1 MWGAFGG
8 RRADEPDRNHDHGAT
23 IEESA
28 VTDATVAQQSGDA
41 RAASIGRLL
50 DDWQAT
56 ADPERL
62 AVLVV
67 AVRPM
72 VEAVATR
79 VLRSRRIADRSAVDD
94 VVSLVLDHLRRLP
107 RGLEGERHVAL
118 FRGDEPGTD
127 TGTAFIRIL
136 ARNRAIDVARSR
148 GRRARR
154 SVPFS
159 AAIDDVR
166 EALVTRRA
174 AAALVAEAETHDR
187 LAAAID
193 RLEPQPRTVVQMLL
207 DGKSQ
212 TVIAHVLGVCEG
224 TVSRVRS
231 RAVAKLRGLMDE

>member
-1 MWGAFGG
+1 M
-8 RRADEPDRNHDHGAT
+8 
-23 IEESA
+23 EESA
-28 VTDATVAQQSGDA
+28 VTDAKPARQSGDA
-41 RAASIGRLL
+41 PPAGIGRLL
-50 DDWQAT
+50 DGWQAT

-62 AVLVV
+62 AMLVA

-79 VLRSRRIADRSAVDD
+79 VLRGRHIADLSAVDD

-107 RGLEGERHVAL
+107 RGLEDERHVAL
-118 FRGDEPGTD
+118 FRGDEPGAD

-166 EALVTRRA
+166 EALVTRQDVA
-174 AAALVAEAETHDR
+174 VLVAEAEAHDR

-193 RLEPQPRTVVQMLL
+193 RLQPQPRTVVQMLL

-212 TVIAHVLGVCEG
+212 AVIAHVLGVCEG

-231 RAVAKLRGLMDE
+231 RAVAKLRRLMEE

>member
-1 MWGAFGG
+1 M
-8 RRADEPDRNHDHGAT
+8 DEQAVRGAT
-23 IEESA
+23 ASRQAGDES
-28 VTDATVAQQSGDA
+28 
-41 RAASIGRLL
+41 AASIGRML
-50 DDWQAT
+50 DGWQAT
-56 ADPERL
+56 ANPEQL

-67 AVRPM
+67 AIRPM

-79 VLRSRRIADRSAVDD
+79 ALRSRRIADRSAVDD

-127 TGTAFIRIL
+127 TGAAFIRVL
-136 ARNRAIDVARSR
+136 SRNRALDVARSR

-154 SVPFS
+154 TVPFS
-159 AAIDDVR
+159 AAIADVR
-166 EALVTRRA
+166 AALVVRRA

-193 RLEPQPRTVVQMLL
+193 RLEPQQRTVVQMLL

-212 TVIAHVLGVCEG
+212 VVIAHVLGVCEG
-224 TVSRVRS
+224 TVSRIRS
-231 RAVAKLRGLMDE
+231 RALAKLRTLMEL

>member
-1 MWGAFGG
+1 MEE
-8 RRADEPDRNHDHGAT
+8 RTVRGAT
-23 IEESA
+23 ASRQA
-28 VTDATVAQQSGDA
+28 GDA
-41 RAASIGRLL
+41 GGASIGRLL
-50 DDWQAT
+50 DGWQAT
-56 ADPERL
+56 ADPEQL

-72 VEAVATR
+72 VEAVAAR

-107 RGLEGERHVAL
+107 RGLEGERHVAP

-127 TGTAFIRIL
+127 TAFIRIL
-136 ARNRAIDVARSR
+136 ARNRALDVARSR

-159 AAIDDVR
+159 AAIADVR

-193 RLEPQPRTVVQMLL
+193 RLEPQLRTVVQMLL

-212 TVIAHVLGVCEG
+212 VVIAHVLGVCEG

-231 RAVAKLRGLMDE
+231 RALAKLRALLES

>member
-1 MWGAFGG
+1 MK
-8 RRADEPDRNHDHGAT
+8 
-23 IEESA
+23 ESA
-28 VTDATVAQQSGDA
+28 VTDAAACRQSGDA
-41 RAASIGRLL
+41 GASSIGRLL

-56 ADPERL
+56 ADPEQL

-72 VEAVATR
+72 VEAVAAR

-107 RGLEGERHVAL
+107 RGSEGERHVAL

-136 ARNRAIDVARSR
+136 ARNRALDVARSR

-174 AAALVAEAETHDR
+174 AAETHDR

-193 RLEPQPRTVVQMLL
+193 RLEPQLRTVVQMLL

-212 TVIAHVLGVCEG
+212 VVIAHVLGVCEG

-231 RAVAKLRGLMDE
+231 RAQAKLRALLEP

>member
-1 MWGAFGG
+1 LAGG
-8 RRADEPDRNHDHGAT
+8 TSTNRIEIATMDEK
-23 IEESA
+23 A
-28 VTDATVAQQSGDA
+28 VDSVVACRQSGDA
-41 RAASIGRLL
+41 GAASIGRLL
-50 DDWQAT
+50 DGWQAT
-56 ADPERL
+56 ADPEQL
-62 AVLVV
+62 ALLVV

-72 VEAVATR
+72 VQAVASR
-79 VLRSRRIADRSAVDD
+79 VLRSLRIADRSAVDD

-107 RGLEGERHVAL
+107 RGLEGERPVAI

-136 ARNRAIDVARSR
+136 ARNRALDVARSR

-193 RLEPQPRTVVQMLL
+193 RLEPQLRTVVQMLL
-207 DGKSQ
+207 DGKSHV
-212 TVIAHVLGVCEG
+212 VIAHVLGVCEG

-231 RAVAKLRGLMDE
+231 RALAKLRALLEP

>member
-1 MWGAFGG
+1 M
-8 RRADEPDRNHDHGAT
+8 
-23 IEESA
+23 EERA
-28 VTDATVAQQSGDA
+28 VTGGTACRQAGNAPV
-41 RAASIGRLL
+41 ASIGRLL
-50 DDWQAT
+50 DDWQAS
-56 ADPERL
+56 ADPEHL

-67 AVRPM
+67 TIRPL

-79 VLRSRRIADRSAVDD
+79 VLRSRRIADWSAVDD

-107 RGLEGERHVAL
+107 RGLEGERQVTL

-127 TGTAFIRIL
+127 TGAAFVRIL

-148 GRRARR
+148 SRRARR
-154 SVPFS
+154 SVTFS
-159 AAIDDVR
+159 AAIDDVCD
-166 EALVTRRA
+166 ALVTCRT

-193 RLEPQPRTVVQMLL
+193 RLEPQQRTVVRMLL

-212 TVIAHVLGVCEG
+212 AVIAHVLGVCEG

-231 RAVAKLRGLMDE
+231 RALAKLRALMES

>member
-1 MWGAFGG
+1 M
-8 RRADEPDRNHDHGAT
+8 PTNP
-23 IEESA
+23 IEIAIMEVSA
-28 VTDATVAQQSGDA
+28 VTDAAACRQSGDA
-41 RAASIGRLL
+41 GVASIGRLL
-50 DDWQAT
+50 DGWQAT
-56 ADPERL
+56 ADPETL

-72 VEAVATR
+72 VEAVASR
-79 VLRSRRIADRSAVDD
+79 VLRSLRIADRSAVDD

-107 RGLEGERHVAL
+107 RGLEGERPVAI
-118 FRGDEPGTD
+118 FRGDEP
-127 TGTAFIRIL
+127 GTAFIRIL
-136 ARNRAIDVARSR
+136 ARNRALDVARSR

-193 RLEPQPRTVVQMLL
+193 RLEPQLRTVVQMLL

-212 TVIAHVLGVCEG
+212 VVIAHVLGVCEG

-231 RAVAKLRGLMDE
+231 RALAKLRALLEP